1 MGKPEPIANVIAR
14 QLAQVG
20 IAKKVK
26 QASVEHLWPEV
37 LGPVV
42 AQHTR
47 ITRNDM
53 GRLFVSVDTP
63 EWRQELLYRRES
75 IIEILNQRLGDE
87 LVTDIMFT
95 GP

>member
-1 MGKPEPIANVIAR
+1 MGKPEPIASVIAR

-20 IAKKVK
+20 IAKQVK

-42 AQHTR
+42 AQHTK

-53 GRLFVSVDTP
+53 GRLDTP